1 MSLRIIRGEVVEMPA
16 HATMGSEFID
26 PLEFSYE
33 RFLEHKQIIPVVSG
47 LTEIPELHLSMFHF
61 QRDVT
66 QWALKLG
73 RSAVFLGTGMGKTLI
88 ELEWAKHISAHTNGP
103 VLILAPLAVAQQTVE
118 KEAPK
123 FGYDAR
129 IVRHQSEVGDGINVT
144 NYDRI
149 DDFDPSKFSAVVCD
163 ESSILKSMDGKTR
176 SALIEMFARTPYK
189 LWGLIYMTPF
199 HAKAITS

>member
-73 RSAVFLGTGMGKTLI
+73 RSAVFLGTGMGAGFHTL
-88 ELEWAKHISAHTNGP
+88 GP
-103 VLILAPLAVAQQTVE
+103 C
-118 KEAPK
+118 
-123 FGYDAR
+123 R
-129 IVRHQSEVGDGINVT
+129 
-144 NYDRI
+144 
-149 DDFDPSKFSAVVCD
+149 
-163 ESSILKSMDGKTR
+163 
-176 SALIEMFARTPYK
+176 
-189 LWGLIYMTPF
+189 
-199 HAKAITS
+199 